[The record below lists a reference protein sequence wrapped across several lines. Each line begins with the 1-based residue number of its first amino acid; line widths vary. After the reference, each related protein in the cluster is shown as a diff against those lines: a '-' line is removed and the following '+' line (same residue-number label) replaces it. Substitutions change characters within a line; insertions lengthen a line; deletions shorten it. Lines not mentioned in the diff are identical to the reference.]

1 MNSQEVLNLVL
12 SQNGVLTQEQYI
24 NIYDNSPTLTTVF
37 LNEGEEYLYELVF
50 NDKEESILC
59 NVILGEEYE
68 S

>member
-1 MNSQEVLNLVL
+1 MNSQEVLNLVF

-37 LNEGEEYLYELVF
+37 LNEGEEYPYELVF